1 MSTWVD
7 KTEPAAPMKPMKR
20 PPRGQPRGSGRKRDP
35 NAARVDS
42 RAYSAAL
49 AALRD
54 RYPAEFD
61 NLLAEARRREGL
73 E

>member
-1 MSTWVD
+1 MKSWAD

-20 PPRGQPRGSGRKRDP
+20 PRGQPRGSGRKRDP
-35 NAARVDS
+35 NAARIDS

-49 AALRD
+49 TALRD

-61 NLLAEARRREGL
+61 ELLAEARRREGL